1 MNNKQDLSK
10 ECQEF
15 APQSSFERRES
26 SLEIRQEA
34 AKIAFNRG
42 VIAHIC
48 NGEQQDYRDEN
59 GNPNFIA
66 NFSKGLEH
74 NYLGEVDP
82 HAYNTFLTALKSGK
96 SADFEA
102 IPLGGSRKLTNPQAG
117 LAFDLQ
123 GSDSHALAIRP
134 APRIDSAENSAE
146 MAELYW
152 MSLLRDM
159 SFGLYDRSPQVAE
172 AAADLSKLSDFR
184 GAKVKRQTKDGFI
197 DEVTSQSLFR
207 GVLDGD
213 KVGPYVSQFMLKDIP
228 YGSLT
233 ISQKQKTVAPGI
245 NHMTDYDSWLHVQNG
260 GLTGSDIFDS
270 TPRYIRNLRDLGQYV
285 HVDALYEAHLNACLI
300 LLGMKA
306 PVDEGNLYKKTKA
319 QDGFGTFGGPHILSL
334 VTEVATRAL
343 KAMWFQK
350 WFVHRRL
357 RPEAFGGRVHNHL
370 TGCAKY
376 PINSELF
383 NSSVLQKVFSQYG
396 NYLLPMAYPEGSPTH
411 PSYGSGHATVA
422 GACVTILKA
431 WFDESWVIPQPV
443 VPNND
448 GTELISY
455 SGTDAATIT
464 VGGELNKLA
473 SNIAIARNGAGVH
486 WLSDYTESIKLG
498 EQVAIG
504 ILQEQALTYNED
516 SYFKLTK
523 FDGTSIK
530 ISSAGIETI

>member
-1 MNNKQDLSK
+1 MNNQR
-10 ECQEF
+10 CQEHS
-15 APQSSFERRES
+15 PQSGVERQKSSFC
-26 SLEIRQEA
+26 IRQEA
-34 AKIAFNRG
+34 AQVAFNRG
-42 VIAHIC
+42 IATHIC
-48 NGEQQDYRDEN
+48 NGEQQDYRNED

-66 NFSKGLEH
+66 NFSKGLLH
-74 NYLGEVDP
+74 NYLGEVEP
-82 HAYNTFLTALKSGK
+82 NAYAAFIAALKSGK

-102 IPLGGSRKLTNPQAG
+102 IPVGGLRKLTNPQAG

-123 GSDSHALAIRP
+123 GPDSHSVTIRP

-146 MAELYW
+146 ITELYW
-152 MSLLRDM
+152 MALLRDINF
-159 SFGLYDRSPQVAE
+159 SLYRYSPQVAE
-172 AAADLSKLSDFR
+172 AAADLSQFSDFR
-184 GAKVKRQTKDGFI
+184 GAKVKRQSKDGI
-197 DEVTSQSLFR
+197 IHEVKPQSLFR
-207 GVLDGD
+207 GILSGD
-213 KVGPYVSQFMLKDIP
+213 LVGPHVSQFMLKDIS

-233 ISQKQKTVAPGI
+233 IPQKQKTVVPGI

-285 HVDALYEAHLNACLI
+285 HVDALYQSYLNACLM
-300 LLGMKA
+300 LLDMKA
-306 PVDEGNLYKKTKA
+306 PVDEGNLYKKAKT
-319 QDGFGTFGGPHILSL
+319 QLGFGTFGGPHILSL

-357 RPEAFGGRVHNHL
+357 RPEAFGGLVHNHL

-376 PINSELF
+376 PINLELF
-383 NSSVLQKVFSQYG
+383 NSSVLEKVFSQYG

-411 PSYGSGHATVA
+411 PSYGSGHATVG

-431 WFDESWVIPQPV
+431 WFDESWVIPHPV
-443 VPNND
+443 VPNDD

-455 SGTDAATIT
+455 SGTDAATMT

-498 EQVAIG
+498 ERVAIG
-504 ILQEQALTYNED
+504 ILEEQTLTYNED
-516 SYFKLTK
+516 SYFNFTK
-523 FDGTSIK
+523 FDGTKIK
-530 ISSAGIETI
+530 ISRAGIETI

>member
-1 MNNKQDLSK
+1 MGNQ

-15 APQSSFERRES
+15 GPQNNFERQESSFK
-26 SLEIRQEA
+26 IRQEA
-34 AKIAFNRG
+34 AKIAFYRG
-42 VIAHIC
+42 TTAHIC
-48 NGEQQDYRDEN
+48 NGEEQDYRDEN
-59 GNPNFIA
+59 GYPNFIA
-66 NFSKGLEH
+66 NFSKGLVH

-82 HAYNTFLTALKSGK
+82 NAYYAFITALKSGK
-96 SADFEA
+96 TVDFEA
-102 IPLGGSRKLTNPQAG
+102 IPLGDRKLTNPQAG
-117 LAFDLQ
+117 LAFDLE
-123 GSDSHALAIRP
+123 GPDSHSVTIRP

-146 MAELYW
+146 MTELYW
-152 MSLLRDM
+152 MALLRDINF
-159 SFGLYDRSPQVAE
+159 SLYHSPQVAE

-197 DEVTSQSLFR
+197 NEVTPQSLFR
-207 GVLDGD
+207 GVLRGD
-213 KVGPYVSQFMLKDIP
+213 KVGPYVSQFMLKDIS

-233 ISQKQKTVAPGI
+233 ISQKQKTVVPGI

-260 GLTGSDIFDS
+260 GLTGSDVFDS

-285 HVDALYEAHLNACLI
+285 HVDALYQSYLNACLM
-300 LLGMKA
+300 LLDMKA
-306 PVDEGNLYKKTKA
+306 PVDEGNLYKKTKTQA
-319 QDGFGTFGGPHILSL
+319 GFGTFGSPHILSL

-383 NSSVLQKVFSQYG
+383 NSSVLEKVYSLYG

-431 WFDESWVIPQPV
+431 WFDESWVIPNPV
-443 VPNND
+443 VANHD

-455 SGTDAATIT
+455 SGTDAGMMT

-486 WLSDYTESIKLG
+486 WLSDYTESVKLG
-498 EQVAIG
+498 EKVAIG
-504 ILQEQALTYNED
+504 ILQEQAITYNED
-516 SYFKLTK
+516 SYFTLAK
-523 FDGTSIK
+523 FDGTKIK
-530 ISSAGIETI
+530 ISRAGIETIK

>member
-1 MNNKQDLSK
+1 MGNQ
-10 ECQEF
+10 ECQKLG
-15 APQSSFERRES
+15 PQTSFERQNS
-26 SLEIRQEA
+26 SFCIRQEA
-34 AKIAFNRG
+34 AKIAFDRG
-42 VIAHIC
+42 ITVHIC
-48 NGEQQDYRDEN
+48 NGEEQDYRDEN
-59 GNPNFIA
+59 GYPNFIA
-66 NFSKGLEH
+66 NFSKGLVH
-74 NYLGEVDP
+74 NYLGEVDKN
-82 HAYNTFLTALKSGK
+82 AYYAFTTALKSGK
-96 SADFEA
+96 TADFEA
-102 IPLGGSRKLTNPQAG
+102 IPLGDRKLTNPQAG
-117 LAFDLQ
+117 LAFDLE
-123 GSDSHALAIRP
+123 GPDSHSVTIRP

-146 MAELYW
+146 MTELYW
-152 MSLLRDM
+152 MALLRDINF
-159 SFGLYDRSPQVAE
+159 SLYHSPQVAE

-184 GAKVKRQTKDGFI
+184 GAKVKRQTKNGFI
-197 DEVTSQSLFR
+197 NEVTPQSLFR
-207 GVLDGD
+207 GVLRGD
-213 KVGPYVSQFMLKDIP
+213 KVGPYVSQFMLKDIS

-233 ISQKQKTVAPGI
+233 ISQKQKTVVPGI
-245 NHMTDYDSWLHVQNG
+245 NHLTDYDSWLHVQNG

-285 HVDALYEAHLNACLI
+285 HVDALYQSYLNACLM
-300 LLGMKA
+300 LLDMKA
-306 PVDEGNLYKKTKA
+306 PVDEGNLYKKTKTQA
-319 QDGFGTFGGPHILSL
+319 GFGTFGSPHILSL

-383 NSSVLQKVFSQYG
+383 KSSVLEKVYSQYG

-431 WFDESWVIPQPV
+431 WFDESWVIPNPV
-443 VPNND
+443 VANDD

-455 SGTDAATIT
+455 SGTDAGTIT

-498 EQVAIG
+498 EKVAIG

-516 SYFKLTK
+516 SYFSFAK
-523 FDGTSIK
+523 FDGTKIK
-530 ISSAGIETI
+530 ISRAGIETIR